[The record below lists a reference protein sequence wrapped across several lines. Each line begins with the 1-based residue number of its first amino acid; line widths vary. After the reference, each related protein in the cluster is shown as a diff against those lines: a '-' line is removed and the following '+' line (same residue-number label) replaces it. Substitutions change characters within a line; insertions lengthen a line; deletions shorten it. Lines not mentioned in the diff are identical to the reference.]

1 MNKWLKI
8 LSGVGVVLI
17 LLVVALVVLATVLI
31 TPERVK
37 ETILPLAEENIQR
50 KIELG
55 DIEVSL
61 LSGIEIHGLKLYEKN
76 GRDLFVS
83 TDMVRLKYQLLPLLA
98 MKVVIDEVR
107 LEKPNIKVVRFKDGQ
122 FNYSDLIDGEDSE
135 PTSGNAQSPAAQGDE
150 QKDNQSDLPIS
161 LLVSNLLL
169 QDGHL
174 VFLDHV
180 LNDKAPYR
188 YEISG
193 LQIAAKGVS
202 LSGKIP
208 LSVQCQLNE
217 SPLTLDGHI
226 NLQPFG
232 VDFDIAMKELDVV
245 AFSPYFKE
253 SLPGNLGGAKLS
265 LQSNLLGSFEDLGL
279 KGSVSLSDF
288 NLLLDAMPEAPLE
301 NAAVNVDFDLLL
313 AHKKDLL
320 QINNFNLDFNS
331 IKLGAVG
338 KIDSVLTEPSLSITL
353 FVPDLKIRQ
362 AIDAVPQSLVG
373 DVSSLDPAGSISAE
387 ASLVGSFENPQS
399 LLKSAQVDLK
409 EVQATAGG
417 QRPAFSGRLLMSGNH
432 INSEGLKVRL
442 GDNNADI
449 KLTVNRLYTSPV
461 IVSADITSK
470 RFMLEPLLVGSV
482 SPVAAAEEVATGATG
497 EQGSSEELGP
507 FDIPVHATGTIAV
520 AEAHW
525 KKLVISD
532 FIARYE
538 LKDNIFTLSQMD
550 GGVAGGSFNSTAKV
564 DLGKKG
570 LAYNANVD
578 LNAVQADPLL
588 TAFLPKAAGSLL
600 GAMNL
605 SFDMDGR
612 GSQWDSISRNLS
624 GAGDML
630 VSDGRLTNPELV
642 KGFSSVL
649 QLSNLKEVQFENF
662 IAQFKVVDGKV
673 RLDSQ
678 IVSERLKLSP
688 KGSIGL
694 DGSLDL
700 GLDTRLSPELS
711 AKLDKSGGVTR
722 YLEDQ
727 DGWTQMPLLLTG
739 DFSSPRFG
747 LDPKGINRQASKA
760 LGKELNRQL
769 DKLFKSK
776 DTKNTT
782 GSDSGEEAG
791 PKDDSGRKLLQDSL
805 QKLFGN

>member
-1 MNKWLKI
+1 MNKFLKI
-8 LSGVGVVLI
+8 LSGIGAALI
-17 LLVVALVVLATVLI
+17 LLVVALLVLATVLI

-37 ETILPLAEENIQR
+37 ETILPLAEENLQR

-61 LSGIEIHGLKLYEKN
+61 FSGIEIHGLKLYEKN
-76 GRDLFVS
+76 GQDLFVS

-107 LEKPNIKVVRFKDGQ
+107 LEKPNVRVVRFKDGQ
-122 FNYSDLIDGEDSE
+122 FNYSDLVDGVDSE
-135 PTSGNAQSPAAQGDE
+135 PTPEDTQLQTPQGSE
-150 QKDNQSDLPIS
+150 SSSSESDRPIS

-193 LQIAAKGVS
+193 LQVAAKGVT
-202 LSGKIP
+202 LTGKIP

-226 NLQPFG
+226 NLQPFS
-232 VDFDIAMKELDVV
+232 VDFDIAMKSLDVV

-253 SLPGNLGGAKLS
+253 SLPGKLGGAKLS
-265 LQSNLLGSFEDLGL
+265 LKSNLLGTFEDLVL
-279 KGSVSLSDF
+279 KGSVSLAD
-288 NLLLDAMPEAPLE
+288 LDILLDAMPEAPLE
-301 NAAVNVDFDLLL
+301 KAEVNVDFDLLL

-320 QINNFNLDFNS
+320 QIHSFDLDFNG
-331 IKLGAVG
+331 IKLGVVG
-338 KIDSVLTEPSLSITL
+338 KIDTVLTRPTLNLTLS
-353 FVPDLKIRQ
+353 VPDLKVRQ

-373 DVSSLDPAGSISAE
+373 DVRSLDPAGSLSAE
-387 ASLVGSFENPQS
+387 ASLAGSLDNPQS
-399 LLKSAQVDLK
+399 LLKSAQVDLE

-417 QRPAFSGRLLMSGNH
+417 QRPAFSGRLLLSGNH

-442 GDNNADI
+442 GDNHADI
-449 KLTVNRLYTSPV
+449 KLTANRLYTSPV
-461 IVSADITSK
+461 VVTADITSK
-470 RFMLEPLLVGSV
+470 RFLLEPLLLGSA
-482 SPVAAAEEVATGATG
+482 SPAVAAEEVATGTNKG
-497 EQGSSEELGP
+497 RGDDEELGP
-507 FDIPVHATGTIAV
+507 FDIPIHASGSISV
-520 AEAHW
+520 AEALW
-525 KKLVISD
+525 KDLTIRD

-538 LKDNIFTLSQMD
+538 LKDNIFKLSQMD
-550 GGVAGGSFNSTAKV
+550 GNVAGGSFSTTASV
-564 DLGKKG
+564 DLRKKG
-570 LAYNANVD
+570 LAYSANLG

-605 SFDMDGR
+605 NFDLDGR
-612 GSQWDSISRNLS
+612 GSQWKSISRNLS

-630 VSDGRLTNPELV
+630 VSDGRLASPGLV
-642 KGFSSVL
+642 KGFSSIL
-649 QLSNLKEVQFENF
+649 QLSGLKDIQFENF
-662 IAQFKVVDGKV
+662 KAQFKIVNGKV

-678 IVSERLKLSP
+678 LTSERLKLSP
-688 KGSIGL
+688 QGSIGL

-711 AKLDKSGGVTR
+711 AKLDKGGSVTR

-727 DGWTQMPLLLTG
+727 DGWTQLPLLLTG
-739 DFSSPRFG
+739 DFSSPQFG

-760 LGKELNRQL
+760 LGQELNRQL

-776 DTKNTT
+776 DSKSTAE
-782 GSDSGEEAG
+782 DQSGGKAEPAED
-791 PKDDSGRKLLQDSL
+791 PGRKLLQDSL

>member
-1 MNKWLKI
+1 MNKLLKI
-8 LSGVGVVLI
+8 LSGIGAALI
-17 LLVVALVVLATVLI
+17 LLVVALLVLATVLI

-37 ETILPLAEENIQR
+37 ETILPLAEENLQR

-61 LSGIEIHGLKLYEKN
+61 FSGIEIHGLKLYEKN
-76 GRDLFVS
+76 GQDLFVS

-107 LEKPNIKVVRFKDGQ
+107 LEKPNVRVVRFKDGQ
-122 FNYSDLIDGEDSE
+122 FNYSDLVDGVDSE
-135 PTSGNAQSPAAQGDE
+135 PTPEDTQLQTPQGSE
-150 QKDNQSDLPIS
+150 STSSESDRPIS

-193 LQIAAKGVS
+193 LQVAAKGVT
-202 LSGKIP
+202 LTGKIP

-226 NLQPFG
+226 NLQPFS
-232 VDFDIAMKELDVV
+232 VDFDIAMKSLDVV

-253 SLPGNLGGAKLS
+253 SLPGKLGGAKLS
-265 LQSNLLGSFEDLGL
+265 LKSNLLGTFEDLVL
-279 KGSVSLSDF
+279 KGSVSLAD
-288 NLLLDAMPEAPLE
+288 LDILLDAMPEAPLE
-301 NAAVNVDFDLLL
+301 KAEVNVDFDLLL

-320 QINNFNLDFNS
+320 QIHSFDLDFNG
-331 IKLGAVG
+331 IKLGVVG
-338 KIDSVLTEPSLSITL
+338 KIDTVLTRPTLNLTLS
-353 FVPDLKIRQ
+353 VPDLKIRQ

-373 DVSSLDPAGSISAE
+373 DVSSLDPAGSLSAE
-387 ASLVGSFENPQS
+387 ASLAGSLDNPQS
-399 LLKSAQVDLK
+399 LLKSAQVDL
-409 EVQATAGG
+409 EDVQATAGG
-417 QRPAFSGRLLMSGNH
+417 QRPAFSGRLLLSGNH

-442 GDNNADI
+442 GDNHADI
-449 KLTVNRLYTSPV
+449 KLTANRLYTSPV
-461 IVSADITSK
+461 VVTADITSE
-470 RFMLEPLLVGSV
+470 RFLLEPLLLGSA
-482 SPVAAAEEVATGATG
+482 SPAVAAEEVATGTNKG
-497 EQGSSEELGP
+497 QGDDEELGP
-507 FDIPVHATGTIAV
+507 FDIPIHATGSISV
-520 AEAHW
+520 AEALW
-525 KKLVISD
+525 KDLTIRD

-538 LKDNIFTLSQMD
+538 LKDNIFKLSQMD
-550 GGVAGGSFNSTAKV
+550 GNVAGGSFSTTASV
-564 DLGKKG
+564 DLRKKG
-570 LAYNANVD
+570 LAYSANLG

-605 SFDMDGR
+605 SFDLDGR
-612 GSQWDSISRNLS
+612 GSQWKSISRNLS

-630 VSDGRLTNPELV
+630 VSDGRLTSPGLV
-642 KGFSSVL
+642 KGFSSIL
-649 QLSNLKEVQFENF
+649 QLSGLKDIQFENF
-662 IAQFKVVDGKV
+662 KAQFKIVNGKV
-673 RLDSQ
+673 RLDSKLT
-678 IVSERLKLSP
+678 SERLKLSP
-688 KGSIGL
+688 QGSIGL

-711 AKLDKSGGVTR
+711 AKLDKGGSVTR

-727 DGWTQMPLLLTG
+727 DGWTQLPLLLTG

-760 LGKELNRQL
+760 LGQELNRQL

-776 DTKNTT
+776 DSKSTAE
-782 GSDSGEEAG
+782 DQSGGKAEPAED
-791 PKDDSGRKLLQDSL
+791 PGRKLLQDSL

>member
-1 MNKWLKI
+1 MNKFLKI
-8 LSGVGVVLI
+8 LSGIGAALI
-17 LLVVALVVLATVLI
+17 LLVVALLVLATVLI

-37 ETILPLAEENIQR
+37 ETILPLAEENLQR

-61 LSGIEIHGLKLYEKN
+61 FSGIEIHGLKLYEKN
-76 GRDLFVS
+76 GQDLFVS

-107 LEKPNIKVVRFKDGQ
+107 LEKPNVRVVRFKDGQ
-122 FNYSDLIDGEDSE
+122 FNYSDLVDGVDSE
-135 PTSGNAQSPAAQGDE
+135 PTPEDTQLQTPQGSE
-150 QKDNQSDLPIS
+150 SSSSESDRPIS

-193 LQIAAKGVS
+193 LQVAAKGVT
-202 LSGKIP
+202 LTGKIP

-226 NLQPFG
+226 NLQPFS
-232 VDFDIAMKELDVV
+232 VDFDIAMKALDVV

-253 SLPGNLGGAKLS
+253 SLPGKLGGAKLS
-265 LQSNLLGSFEDLGL
+265 LKSNLLGTFEDLVL
-279 KGSVSLSDF
+279 KGSVSLAD
-288 NLLLDAMPEAPLE
+288 LDILLDAMPEAPLE
-301 NAAVNVDFDLLL
+301 KAEVNVDFDLLL

-320 QINNFNLDFNS
+320 QIHSFDLDFNG
-331 IKLGAVG
+331 IKLGVVG
-338 KIDSVLTEPSLSITL
+338 KIDTVLTRPTLNLTLS
-353 FVPDLKIRQ
+353 VPDLKVRQ

-373 DVSSLDPAGSISAE
+373 DVRSLDPAGSLSAE
-387 ASLVGSFENPQS
+387 ASLAGSLDNPQS
-399 LLKSAQVDLK
+399 LLKSAQVDLE

-417 QRPAFSGRLLMSGNH
+417 QRPAFSGRLLLSGNH

-442 GDNNADI
+442 GDNHADI
-449 KLTVNRLYTSPV
+449 KLTANRLYTSPV
-461 IVSADITSK
+461 VVTADITSK
-470 RFMLEPLLVGSV
+470 RFLLEPLLLGSA
-482 SPVAAAEEVATGATG
+482 SPAVAAEEVATGTNKG
-497 EQGSSEELGP
+497 RGDDEELGP
-507 FDIPVHATGTIAV
+507 FDIPIHATGSISV
-520 AEAHW
+520 AEALW
-525 KKLVISD
+525 KDLTIRD

-538 LKDNIFTLSQMD
+538 LKDNIFKLSQMD
-550 GGVAGGSFNSTAKV
+550 GNVAGGSFSTTASV
-564 DLGKKG
+564 DLRKKG
-570 LAYNANVD
+570 LAYSANLG

-605 SFDMDGR
+605 NFDLDGR
-612 GSQWDSISRNLS
+612 GSQWKSISRNLS

-630 VSDGRLTNPELV
+630 VSDGRLTSPGLV
-642 KGFSSVL
+642 KGFSSIL
-649 QLSNLKEVQFENF
+649 QLSGLKDIQFENF
-662 IAQFKVVDGKV
+662 KAQFKIVNGKV

-678 IVSERLKLSP
+678 LTSERLKLSP
-688 KGSIGL
+688 QGSIGL

-711 AKLDKSGGVTR
+711 AKLDKGGSVTR

-727 DGWTQMPLLLTG
+727 DGWTQLPLLLTG
-739 DFSSPRFG
+739 DFSSPQFG

-760 LGKELNRQL
+760 LGQELNRQL

-776 DTKNTT
+776 DSKSTAE
-782 GSDSGEEAG
+782 DQSGGKAEPAED
-791 PKDDSGRKLLQDSL
+791 PGRKLLQDSL

>member
-1 MNKWLKI
+1 MNKFLKI
-8 LSGVGVVLI
+8 LSGIGAALI
-17 LLVVALVVLATVLI
+17 LLVVALLVLATVLI

-37 ETILPLAEENIQR
+37 ETILPLAEENLQR

-61 LSGIEIHGLKLYEKN
+61 FSGIEIHGLKLYEKN
-76 GRDLFVS
+76 GQDLFVS

-107 LEKPNIKVVRFKDGQ
+107 LEKPNVRVVRFKDGQ
-122 FNYSDLIDGEDSE
+122 FNYSDLVDGVDSE
-135 PTSGNAQSPAAQGDE
+135 PTPEDTQLQTPQGSE
-150 QKDNQSDLPIS
+150 STSSESDRPIS

-193 LQIAAKGVS
+193 LQVAAKGVT
-202 LSGKIP
+202 LTGKIP

-226 NLQPFG
+226 NLQPFS
-232 VDFDIAMKELDVV
+232 VDFDIAMKALDVV

-253 SLPGNLGGAKLS
+253 NLPGKLGGAKLS
-265 LQSNLLGSFEDLGL
+265 LKSNLLGTFEDLVL
-279 KGSVSLSDF
+279 KGSVSLAD
-288 NLLLDAMPEAPLE
+288 LDILLDAMPEAPLE
-301 NAAVNVDFDLLL
+301 KAEVNVDFDLLL

-320 QINNFNLDFNS
+320 QIHSFDLDFNG
-331 IKLGAVG
+331 IKLGVVG
-338 KIDSVLTEPSLSITL
+338 KIDTVLTRPTLNLTLS
-353 FVPDLKIRQ
+353 VPDLKVRQ

-373 DVSSLDPAGSISAE
+373 DVRSLDPAGSLSAE
-387 ASLVGSFENPQS
+387 ASLAGSLDNPQS
-399 LLKSAQVDLK
+399 LLKSAQVDLE

-417 QRPAFSGRLLMSGNH
+417 QRPAFSGRLLLSGNH

-442 GDNNADI
+442 GDNHADI
-449 KLTVNRLYTSPV
+449 KLTANRLYTSPV
-461 IVSADITSK
+461 VVTADITSK
-470 RFMLEPLLVGSV
+470 RFLLEPLLLGSA
-482 SPVAAAEEVATGATG
+482 SPAVAAEEVATGTNKG
-497 EQGSSEELGP
+497 RGDDEELGP
-507 FDIPVHATGTIAV
+507 FDIPIHASGSISV
-520 AEAHW
+520 AEALW
-525 KKLVISD
+525 KDLTIRD

-538 LKDNIFTLSQMD
+538 LKDNIFKLSQMD
-550 GGVAGGSFNSTAKV
+550 GNVAGGSFSTTASV
-564 DLGKKG
+564 DLRKKG
-570 LAYNANVD
+570 LAYSANLG

-605 SFDMDGR
+605 NFDLDGR
-612 GSQWDSISRNLS
+612 GSQWKSISRNLS

-630 VSDGRLTNPELV
+630 VSDGRLTSPGLV
-642 KGFSSVL
+642 KGFSSIL
-649 QLSNLKEVQFENF
+649 QLSGIKDIQFENF
-662 IAQFKVVDGKV
+662 KAQFKIVNGKV

-678 IVSERLKLSP
+678 LTSERLKLSP
-688 KGSIGL
+688 QGSIGL

-711 AKLDKSGGVTR
+711 AKLDKGGSVTR

-727 DGWTQMPLLLTG
+727 DGWTQLPLLLTG
-739 DFSSPRFG
+739 DFSSPQFG

-760 LGKELNRQL
+760 LGQELNRQL

-776 DTKNTT
+776 DSKSTAE
-782 GSDSGEEAG
+782 DQSGGKAEPAED
-791 PKDDSGRKLLQDSL
+791 PGRKLLQDSL

>member
-1 MNKWLKI
+1 MNKFLKI
-8 LSGVGVVLI
+8 LSGIGAALI
-17 LLVVALVVLATVLI
+17 LLVVALLVLATVLI

-37 ETILPLAEENIQR
+37 ETILPLAEENLQR

-61 LSGIEIHGLKLYEKN
+61 FSGIEIHGLKLYEKN
-76 GRDLFVS
+76 GQDLFVS

-107 LEKPNIKVVRFKDGQ
+107 LEKPNVRVVRFKDGQ
-122 FNYSDLIDGEDSE
+122 FNYSDLVDGVDSE
-135 PTSGNAQSPAAQGDE
+135 PTPEDTQLQTPQGSE
-150 QKDNQSDLPIS
+150 STSSESDRPIS

-193 LQIAAKGVS
+193 LQVAAKGVT
-202 LSGKIP
+202 LTGKIP
-208 LSVQCQLNE
+208 LSVQSQLNE

-226 NLQPFG
+226 NLQTFS
-232 VDFDIAMKELDVV
+232 VDLDIAMKDLDVV

-253 SLPGNLGGAKLS
+253 NLPGKLGGAKLS
-265 LQSNLLGSFEDLGL
+265 LKSNLLGTFEDLVL
-279 KGSVSLSDF
+279 KGSVSLAD
-288 NLLLDAMPEAPLE
+288 LDILLDAMPEAPLE
-301 NAAVNVDFDLLL
+301 KAEVNVDFDLLL

-320 QINNFNLDFNS
+320 QIHSFDLDFNG
-331 IKLGAVG
+331 IKLGVVG
-338 KIDSVLTEPSLSITL
+338 KIDTVLTRPTLNLTLS
-353 FVPDLKIRQ
+353 VPDLKVRQ

-373 DVSSLDPAGSISAE
+373 DVRSLDPAGSLSAE
-387 ASLVGSFENPQS
+387 ASLAGSLDNPQS
-399 LLKSAQVDLK
+399 LLKSAQVDLE

-417 QRPAFSGRLLMSGNH
+417 QRPAFSGRLLLSGNH

-442 GDNNADI
+442 GDNHADI
-449 KLTVNRLYTSPV
+449 KLTANRLYTSPV
-461 IVSADITSK
+461 VVTADITSK
-470 RFMLEPLLVGSV
+470 RFLLEPLLLGSA
-482 SPVAAAEEVATGATG
+482 SPAVAAEEVATGTNKG
-497 EQGSSEELGP
+497 RGDDEELGP
-507 FDIPVHATGTIAV
+507 FDIPIHASGSISV
-520 AEAHW
+520 AEALW
-525 KKLVISD
+525 KDLTIRD

-538 LKDNIFTLSQMD
+538 LKDNIFKLSQMD
-550 GGVAGGSFNSTAKV
+550 GNVAGGSFSTTASV
-564 DLGKKG
+564 DLRKKG
-570 LAYNANVD
+570 LAYSANLG

-605 SFDMDGR
+605 NFDLDGR
-612 GSQWDSISRNLS
+612 GSQWKSISRNLS

-630 VSDGRLTNPELV
+630 VSDGRLTSPGLV
-642 KGFSSVL
+642 KGFSSIL
-649 QLSNLKEVQFENF
+649 QLSGLKDIQFENF
-662 IAQFKVVDGKV
+662 KAQFKIVNGKV

-678 IVSERLKLSP
+678 LTSERLKLSP
-688 KGSIGL
+688 QGSIGL

-711 AKLDKSGGVTR
+711 AKLDKGGSVTR

-727 DGWTQMPLLLTG
+727 DGWTQLPLLLKG
-739 DFSSPRFG
+739 DFSSPQFG

-760 LGKELNRQL
+760 LGQELNRQL

-776 DTKNTT
+776 DSKSTAE
-782 GSDSGEEAG
+782 DQSGGKAEPEED
-791 PKDDSGRKLLQDSL
+791 PGRKLLQDSL

>member
-1 MNKWLKI
+1 MNKLLKI
-8 LSGVGVVLI
+8 LSGIGAALI
-17 LLVVALVVLATVLI
+17 LLVVALLVLATVLI

-37 ETILPLAEENIQR
+37 ETILPLAEENLQR

-61 LSGIEIHGLKLYEKN
+61 FSGIEIHGLKLYEKN
-76 GRDLFVS
+76 GQDLFVS

-107 LEKPNIKVVRFKDGQ
+107 LEKPNVRVVRFKDGQ
-122 FNYSDLIDGEDSE
+122 FNYSDLVDGVDSE
-135 PTSGNAQSPAAQGDE
+135 PTPEDTQLQTPQGSE
-150 QKDNQSDLPIS
+150 STSSESDRPIS

-193 LQIAAKGVS
+193 LQVAAKGVT
-202 LSGKIP
+202 LTGKIP

-226 NLQPFG
+226 NLQPFS
-232 VDFDIAMKELDVV
+232 VDFDIAMKSLDVV

-253 SLPGNLGGAKLS
+253 SLPGKLGGAKLS
-265 LQSNLLGSFEDLGL
+265 LKSNLLGTFEDLVL
-279 KGSVSLSDF
+279 KGSVSLAD
-288 NLLLDAMPEAPLE
+288 LDILLDAMPEAPLE
-301 NAAVNVDFDLLL
+301 KAEVNVDFDLLL

-320 QINNFNLDFNS
+320 QIHSFDLDFNG
-331 IKLGAVG
+331 IKLGVVG
-338 KIDSVLTEPSLSITL
+338 KIDTVLTRPTLNLTLS
-353 FVPDLKIRQ
+353 VPDLKIRQ

-373 DVSSLDPAGSISAE
+373 DVSSLDPAGSLSAE
-387 ASLVGSFENPQS
+387 ASLAGSLDNPQS
-399 LLKSAQVDLK
+399 LLKSAQVDL
-409 EVQATAGG
+409 EDVQATAGG
-417 QRPAFSGRLLMSGNH
+417 QRPAFSGRLLLSGNH

-442 GDNNADI
+442 GDNHADI
-449 KLTVNRLYTSPV
+449 KLTANRLYTSPV
-461 IVSADITSK
+461 VVTADITSK
-470 RFMLEPLLVGSV
+470 RFLLEPLLLGSA
-482 SPVAAAEEVATGATG
+482 SPAVAAEEVATGTNKG
-497 EQGSSEELGP
+497 RGDDEELGP
-507 FDIPVHATGTIAV
+507 FDIPIHASGSISV
-520 AEAHW
+520 AEALW
-525 KKLVISD
+525 KDLTIRD

-538 LKDNIFTLSQMD
+538 LKDNIFKLSQMD
-550 GGVAGGSFNSTAKV
+550 GNVAGGSFSTTASV
-564 DLGKKG
+564 DLRKKG
-570 LAYNANVD
+570 LAYSANLG

-605 SFDMDGR
+605 SFDLDGR
-612 GSQWDSISRNLS
+612 GSQWKSISRNLS

-630 VSDGRLTNPELV
+630 VSDGRLTSPGLV
-642 KGFSSVL
+642 KGFSSIL
-649 QLSNLKEVQFENF
+649 QLSGLKDIQFENF
-662 IAQFKVVDGKV
+662 KAQFKIVNGKV
-673 RLDSQ
+673 RLDSKLT
-678 IVSERLKLSP
+678 SERLKLSP
-688 KGSIGL
+688 QGSIGL

-711 AKLDKSGGVTR
+711 AKLDKGGSVTR

-727 DGWTQMPLLLTG
+727 DGWTQLPLLLTG

-760 LGKELNRQL
+760 LGQELNRQL

-776 DTKNTT
+776 DSKSTAE
-782 GSDSGEEAG
+782 DQSGGKAEPAED
-791 PKDDSGRKLLQDSL
+791 PGRKLLQDSL